1 MLKGINVVVG
11 VCGGIAAYKVADV
24 VSRLIKLGAEVN
36 VIMTKNAQD
45 FVAPLTFQSLS
56 QNYVVT
62 DMFDEPKTWE
72 VEHIALAKKADI
84 FLIAPAT
91 ANVVGKMVNGIA
103 DDMLT
108 TTVMATQGK
117 VIIAPA
123 MNTNMYLN
131 PIVQRNIERLKADG
145 YLFVDPESGRLACDD
160 IGIGKLAKPETIVE
174 AVLNASIHSADLKG
188 KKVLITAGPTQESI
202 DPVRYITN
210 HSTGKMGYAI
220 AEMAQKRGAKVIL
233 VSGKTNIEVPRG
245 VALVPVRSSE
255 DMYNAVMANFENCDV
270 IIKAAAVA
278 DYRPTDISETKVKKK
293 DDDLVIKL
301 TRSKD
306 IALELGKVKGDRI
319 LVGFAAETN
328 SILENAQ
335 GKIEKKN
342 LDLIVANDVTA
353 KGAGFG
359 SDTNI
364 VTLIDKNGHRDHLD
378 KMTKRQVAD
387 KIIDKILT
395 LL

>member
-24 VSRLIKLGAEVN
+24 VSRLKKQGAEVN
-36 VIMTKNAQD
+36 VIMTKHAQE

-72 VEHIALAKKADI
+72 VEHISLAKKADV
-84 FLIAPAT
+84 FLIAPAS
-91 ANVVGKMVNGIA
+91 ANVIGKMAHGIA

-108 TTVMATQGK
+108 TTVMATQGQ

-131 PIVQRNIERLKADG
+131 PIVQENMAYLKEKG
-145 YLFVDPESGRLACDD
+145 CMFIDPESGRLACDD
-160 IGIGKLAKPETIVE
+160 IGIGKLAKPEDIVQSVIDATSHRRE
-174 AVLNASIHSADLKG
+174 LKG
-188 KKVLITAGPTQESI
+188 HKVIITAGPTQEAI

-210 HSTGKMGYAI
+210 HSSGKMGYAL
-220 AEMAQKRGAKVIL
+220 AECARSRGAEVIL
-233 VSGKTNIEVPRG
+233 VSGKTNLTLPRG
-245 VALVPVRSSE
+245 VELVEVVTSQ
-255 DMYNAVMANFENCDV
+255 DMYEAMMARYENCDI
-270 IIKAAAVA
+270 IIKAAAVS
-278 DYRPTDISETKVKKK
+278 DYRPKEAATQKMKKT
-293 DDDLVIKL
+293 DDDLWIEL
-301 TRSKD
+301 TRNKD

-328 SILENAQ
+328 DVLANALT
-335 GKIEKKN
+335 KIKKKN
-342 LDLIVANDVTA
+342 LDLIVANDLT
-353 KGAGFG
+353 KEGAGFG
-359 SDTNI
+359 SDTNV
-364 VTLIDKNGHRDHLD
+364 VTLIDKDGHQEQLQ
-378 KMTKRQVAD
+378 KMSKQEVAD
-387 KIIDKILT
+387 KIIDKIMR

>member
-72 VEHIALAKKADI
+72 VEHIALAKKADV
-84 FLIAPAT
+84 FLVAPAT
-91 ANVVGKMVNGIA
+91 ANVIGKIVNGIA

-108 TTVMATQGK
+108 TTVMATKGK

-131 PIVQRNIERLKADG
+131 PIVQKNIQDLKSMD

-160 IGIGKLAKPETIVE
+160 IGIGKLAQPEKIVESVVE
-174 AVLNASIHSADLKG
+174 AVNNKLDLSG
-188 KKVLITAGPTQESI
+188 KKIIITAGPTQEPI

-210 HSTGKMGYAI
+210 HSTGKMGYAL
-220 AEMAQKRGAKVIL
+220 AERAVKRGAKVLL
-233 VSGKTNIEVPRG
+233 VSGKTNLDVPKG
-245 VALVPVRSSE
+245 VEYLPIVTSE
-255 DMYNAVMANFENCDV
+255 EMYKTVMENYEDCQI

-278 DYRPTDISETKVKKK
+278 DYRPKAISDKKVKKQ
-293 DDDLVIKL
+293 DGDLVIEL
-301 TRSKD
+301 TRNKD
-306 IALELGKVKGDRI
+306 IAYELGKVKGNRI

-328 SILENAQ
+328 DLIDNAV
-335 GKIEKKN
+335 GKIKKKN

-364 VTLIDKNGHRDHLD
+364 VTLIDKDGNKENLE
-378 KMTKRQVAD
+378 KMTKKQVAD

-395 LL
+395 FM